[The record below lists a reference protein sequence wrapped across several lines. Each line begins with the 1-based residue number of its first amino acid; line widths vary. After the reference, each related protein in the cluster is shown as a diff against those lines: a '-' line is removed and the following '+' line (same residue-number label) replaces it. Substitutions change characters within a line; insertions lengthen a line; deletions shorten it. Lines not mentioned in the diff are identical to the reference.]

1 MRMCVLVYV
10 HIGAW
15 HRKDVDVSSATD
27 TNLKWDYMGYIYYLP
42 FVVGQKIT
50 KTEREVMCWY

>member
-1 MRMCVLVYV
+1 MCVLVYV

-27 TNLKWDYMGYIYYLP
+27 TNLKWDYMGYSEL
-42 FVVGQKIT
+42 FMK
-50 KTEREVMCWY
+50 VMC

>member
-27 TNLKWDYMGYIYYLP
+27 TNLKWDYMGYIYHLP
-42 FVVGQKIT
+42 FVVGQ
-50 KTEREVMCWY
+50 

>member
-27 TNLKWDYMGYIYYLP
+27 TKWDYMGYIYYLP
-42 FVVGQKIT
+42 FVVGQ
-50 KTEREVMCWY
+50 